1 MADTPNN
8 FGICECGDPSCKCK
22 PGKCDCVQPSE
33 KFLPRENKGPL
44 KDHTIN
50 LPVDPATYLNTYDGE
65 TLYDGKPKKGPYQAM
80 EIPQDNVSF
89 KDKKVAVETG
99 GLESFSFWKP
109 ALARL
114 KAQLALNIEKMA
126 EEDGTKFYSK
136 PCTWRVGKDGMREV
150 AFNFIEEQKGTIK
163 VSGSMASSA
172 KQMTPMATWDRKLVL
187 SKHMDDQSA
196 TMACQ
201 VYNEFLGLKK

>member
-8 FGICECGDPSCKCK
+8 FGICECGNPKCKCK

-33 KFLPRENKGPL
+33 KFLPKENKGPL

-50 LPVDPATYLNTYDGE
+50 LPVDPATYLNTYDGD
-65 TLYDGKPKKGPYQAM
+65 TLYNGNPPKGPYQAM
-80 EIPQDNVSF
+80 EIPQDIVPF

-126 EEDGTKFYSK
+126 CEEGIKFYSK
-136 PCTWRVGKDGMREV
+136 PCTWRIGKDGMREV
-150 AFNFIEEQKGTIK
+150 AFNFIEEQKTSIK
-163 VSGSMASSA
+163 VSGSMASAA

-196 TMACQ
+196 ILACQ